1 MMRIWPLCERKNTVF
16 ALSRWYTLA
25 AQPSSLLLKSPEIFS
40 QSASSQNLTDEM
52 ACHINVAAADNLFF
66 LLYLR
71 RHIWILYLGKGSLRA
86 WQGADARKWVKI
98 YDSLP
103 SKWSSTLEWKYHQYL
118 LPKLPTGQETKPTAR
133 TLRTCLCYFFK
144 FAALIFS
151 LKTYTRSLEQI

>member
-66 LLYLR
+66 FC
-71 RHIWILYLGKGSLRA
+71 IFDGTFGFFILEKAVWERDRVLTRGNGLKYTIACPANGRLPWNENITNIFCQSCPQGK
-86 WQGADARKWVKI
+86 
-98 YDSLP
+98 
-103 SKWSSTLEWKYHQYL
+103 
-118 LPKLPTGQETKPTAR
+118 KPNQPRERYGHVCA
-133 TLRTCLCYFFK
+133 
-144 FAALIFS
+144 IFS
-151 LKTYTRSLEQI
+151 SLLRSFSLWTHTLSL